1 MVRIIR
7 SISKEMVNS
16 CELKDFWL
24 QKWANYVSR
33 RSSNELLHN
42 TFCKPMK
49 MLGFSVSPMG
59 GSRESAGQEVETNSA
74 DLGVRD
80 LIKAQTALL
89 LILIAFLT
97 HFKGLPPSPPNP

>member
-1 MVRIIR
+1 MIR
-7 SISKEMVNS
+7 SIGKEMVNS

-49 MLGFSVSPMG
+49 MLGFSVCPMG
-59 GSRESAGQEVETNSA
+59 GSRESAGREVETNSA

-80 LIKAQTALL
+80 LIKAQTSTA
-89 LILIAFLT
+89 ICCF
-97 HFKGLPPSPPNP
+97 